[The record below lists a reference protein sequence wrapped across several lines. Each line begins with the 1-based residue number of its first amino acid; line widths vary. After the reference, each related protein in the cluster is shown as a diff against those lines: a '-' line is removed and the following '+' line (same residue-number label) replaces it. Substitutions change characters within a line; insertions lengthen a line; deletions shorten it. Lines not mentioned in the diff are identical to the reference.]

1 MYSIDYKQRAVAF
14 KDEGHTFKEFK
25 EAFNIPPETYYLW
38 KEKLENGYYDKKI
51 IRERKRKID
60 KNELKQALIEKPDA
74 YLWELAEQC
83 GCTATAVFYALKEL
97 TITRKKRP
105 LPIEKSPKS
114 NVKSIRI
121 G

>member
-1 MYSIDYKQRAVAF
+1 MYSIDYKQRTIAF
-14 KDEGHTFKEFK
+14 KDEGHTFKELK

-74 YLWELAEQC
+74 YLRELAEQF
-83 GCTATAVFYALKEL
+83 GCTAAAVFYALKKL
-97 TITRKKRP
+97 NITRKKRP
-105 LPIEKSPKS
+105 LPIPKSPES
-114 NVKSIRI
+114 SVKNIRV